1 MRGRTVGNGAP
12 GGGVLVRMTP
22 IHTAQAVEIHDGLL
36 IPYVEQGDRDGV
48 PLVLLHGLTD
58 SHRSYEPVLAALPDS
73 IRAVAITARGHGDAG
88 KPETGYDAA
97 SMAADVI
104 AVMDALGIGR
114 AIVAGHSMGSWT
126 ARRIAAGYPER
137 VLGVVLAGAFASFHD
152 KPEISALLE
161 EFDTLG
167 DPIDPAYAREWQ
179 DSTLARPV
187 PETFMEMIVEETCKP
202 PARVWQAALQGLI
215 DDRLEPA
222 GSVTAPALLCWGQRD
237 AFVPDADQERLLARI
252 PDVELRVYEGGG
264 HALHWERPERFAADL
279 AEFASTR
286 IAA

>member
-1 MRGRTVGNGAP
+1 
-12 GGGVLVRMTP
+12 MTP
-22 IHTAQAVEIHDGLL
+22 THTAQAVEIHDGLL
-36 IPYVEQGDRDGV
+36 IPYIEQGDRDGV

-88 KPETGYDAA
+88 KPETGYSAGE
-97 SMAADVI
+97 MAADVI

-137 VLGVVLAGAFASFHD
+137 VLGVVLAGSFASFHD
-152 KPEISALLE
+152 KPEVAGLLE
-161 EFDTLG
+161 EFDALA

-202 PARVWQAALQGLI
+202 PARVWRAALQGLI

-237 AFVPDADQERLLARI
+237 ALVPDADQERLLARI
-252 PDVELRVYEGGG
+252 PDAELRVYEGGG

-279 AEFASTR
+279 AEFAATR